1 MIKAPSEVIETS
13 LPSTIV
19 ELELL
24 LVLGML
30 LESEDELDDEELSD
44 LLDDLELT
52 LLLEDDFLE
61 VLALSL
67 DWAGFFDW
75 DWAQEAKLNRLA
87 ASKNARKVFFMEN
100 LLFDMIGLFYMNLK
114 ILAIV
119 LLEGD
124 GT

>member
-44 LLDDLELT
+44 LLDDLEPVSYTHL
-52 LLLEDDFLE
+52 
-61 VLALSL
+61 
-67 DWAGFFDW
+67 
-75 DWAQEAKLNRLA
+75 
-87 ASKNARKVFFMEN
+87 
-100 LLFDMIGLFYMNLK
+100 
-114 ILAIV
+114 
-119 LLEGD
+119 
-124 GT
+124 

>member
-67 DWAGFFDW
+67 D
-75 DWAQEAKLNRLA
+75 
-87 ASKNARKVFFMEN
+87 
-100 LLFDMIGLFYMNLK
+100 
-114 ILAIV
+114 
-119 LLEGD
+119 
-124 GT
+124 